1 MKITIDTQHDTH
13 EDIKKVLHILSNIL
27 EKKDFI
33 VPSSTY
39 QENISTTNNE
49 TSPTGFMNM
58 FGDSSTEE
66 KKEIPDTAPDFS
78 SFLDIANKKED
89 DQKEEKP
96 RLQFF

>member
-39 QENISTTNNE
+39 QENVSTTNNE
-49 TSPTGFMNM
+49 TSPTGFMSM
-58 FGDSSTEE
+58 FGDSSIEE

-78 SFLDIANKKED
+78 SFLNIANKKED

>member
-27 EKKDFI
+27 EKKDS
-33 VPSSTY
+33 VDPSSTY

-49 TSPTGFMNM
+49 TSSAGFMSM

-66 KKEIPDTAPDFS
+66 QKEVPDTPPDFS